1 VRPPSELFDLAGRV
15 ALITGSGRGIGRALA
30 LALATAGAD
39 CAVHDETGS
48 DEVQALAI
56 EIRALGRRAE
66 VFAADLARREEAD
79 GLVGC
84 VGATFGRLDILVLNA
99 SSETRR
105 AWNAVDERAFDRE
118 VAVNLR
124 STLSLVSGAQPG
136 MAAQGWGR
144 ILLLGSIQSAR
155 PNPQLAVY
163 AALKAASVNLAR
175 NLASEF
181 GHDGVTVNVLS
192 PGAIETSRNAAV
204 LTDPAYRAG
213 IEARIPAGRI
223 GTPDDCVGAALLLC
237 SDAGR
242 YISGIELFV
251 DGGWQA
257 TR

>member
-1 VRPPSELFDLAGRV
+1 MRPPSSRFDLTGRV

-30 LALATAGAD
+30 LGLAASGAD

-48 DEVQALAI
+48 GEVQALAAD
-56 EIRALGRRAE
+56 IRALGPRAE
-66 VFAADLARREEAD
+66 AFGADLALQAEAD
-79 GLVGC
+79 GLAKRVTD
-84 VGATFGRLDILVLNA
+84 AFGRLDILVLNA

-105 AWNAVDERAFDRE
+105 AWNAADERAFDRE

-136 MAAQGWGR
+136 MAARGWGR
-144 ILLLGSIQSAR
+144 ILLLGSVQTAR

-175 NLASEF
+175 NLAGEF
-181 GHDGVTVNVLS
+181 GQDGITVNVIS
-192 PGAIETSRNAAV
+192 PGAIETGRNAAV
-204 LTDPAYRAG
+204 LADPVYRAG

-257 TR
+257 SR